1 MKLREG
7 WDYRDLYLG
16 LLEELAKQYRISRFK
31 VYTVDE
37 LVGIIHRKA
46 GAQMSKLLNPKPTA
60 T

>member
-46 GAQMSKLLNPKPTA
+46 AGADVEA
-60 T
+60 F